1 MRFRSRGTA
10 ELVDQLER
18 FGRDVVPL
26 VAAG

>member
-1 MRFRSRGTA
+1 MRFRSRDTA

-26 VAAG
+26 VTAG